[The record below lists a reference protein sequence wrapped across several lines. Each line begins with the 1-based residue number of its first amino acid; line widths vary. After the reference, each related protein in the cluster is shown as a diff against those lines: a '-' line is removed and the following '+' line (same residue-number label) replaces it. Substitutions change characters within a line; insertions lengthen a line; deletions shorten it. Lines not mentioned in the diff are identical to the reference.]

1 MVECIIA
8 GFLVLGGVFGLI
20 GSYGLLRLPDPMQ
33 RLHAPTK
40 AGTVGLWS
48 VLIASAL
55 YSAFVEGRPSGHEV
69 LIVLFL
75 VVTAPI
81 TANFLAKVHMH
92 QRTREADLPPTGT
105 GRPWATFA
113 PPSDAV
119 DGAPKS

>member
-1 MVECIIA
+1 MEWIIA
-8 GFLVLGGVFGLI
+8 AFLVLGGVFGLI
-20 GSYGLLRLPDPMQ
+20 GSYGLLRLSDPMQ

-55 YSAFVEGRPSGHEV
+55 YSATVEGRPSGHEV

-75 VVTAPI
+75 LVTAPI

-92 QRTREADLPPTGT
+92 KRMRATDLPPTGT
-105 GRPWATFA
+105 GRPWATYA
-113 PPSDAV
+113 SQVETTPEA
-119 DGAPKS
+119 

>member
-1 MVECIIA
+1 MEWIIA

-20 GSYGLLRLPDPMQ
+20 GSYGLLRLADPMQ

-48 VLIASAL
+48 VLIASAI
-55 YSAFVEGRPSGHEV
+55 YSAVVEGKPSGHEV

-75 VVTAPI
+75 LVTAPI

-92 QRTREADLPPTGT
+92 QRMKSANLPETGT

-113 PPSDAV
+113 LSEPVP
-119 DGAPKS
+119 PKS

>member
-1 MVECIIA
+1 MEWIIA

-48 VLIASAL
+48 VLIASAI
-55 YSAFVEGRPSGHEV
+55 YSAAVEGKPSGHEV

-75 VVTAPI
+75 LVTAPI
-81 TANFLAKVHMH
+81 TANFLAKVQMH
-92 QRTREADLPPTGT
+92 QRMKQADLPPTGT

-113 PPSDAV
+113 APGD
-119 DGAPKS
+119 APKS

>member
-1 MVECIIA
+1 MEWIIA

-20 GSYGLLRLPDPMQ
+20 GSFGLLRLSDPMQ

-48 VLIASAL
+48 VLIASAI
-55 YSAFVEGRPSGHEV
+55 YSAVVEGKPSGHEV

-75 VVTAPI
+75 LVTAPI

-92 QRTREADLPPTGT
+92 RQMREGDLPSSGT

-113 PPSDAV
+113 PPDPAP
-119 DGAPKS
+119 PKS